1 MKWMV
6 ELMRGLTV
14 GVAAILP
21 GVSGGAMLVALGAYE
36 QVIAGI
42 NDLTSNFRRSL
53 RALWPYALGMA
64 LGALILARVL
74 TQLLYRYPFP
84 TGMAFSGLILGGLPP
99 LIRRARDSHPGAV
112 GIAAALAM
120 AALSIAGAVLR
131 SGAADVALR
140 SGVGAA
146 IALFGVGLVAAVAL
160 VIPGISGSVLLML
173 LGYYGPILA
182 AIGEAADALASGRWG
197 EMLHISGL
205 LLPFAL
211 GIGVGALLLARL
223 VQGLLKRWPGPCH
236 CAMLGLTAAAP
247 AVILLELNPAGAT
260 LMEALVG
267 LEAAILG
274 FAVARELEEGE

>member
-36 QVIAGI
+36 QVIDGI

-131 SGAADVALR
+131 GGAADVALR